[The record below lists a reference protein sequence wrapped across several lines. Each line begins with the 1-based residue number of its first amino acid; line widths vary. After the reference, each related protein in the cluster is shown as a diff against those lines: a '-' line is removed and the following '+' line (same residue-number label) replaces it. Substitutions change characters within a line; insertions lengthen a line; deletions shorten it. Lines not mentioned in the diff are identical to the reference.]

1 MSDENRAVLEGVRVL
16 YVEDDD
22 DTRAITVLLLEMSG
36 AIVVAVASVTE
47 AVAALEREQPDVL
60 VSDGGMPGRDG
71 WGLIKQV
78 RDWPEARGGR
88 IPAIAVTGCALDTDI
103 AHSLLAGFDVHLSK
117 PIDMDELVRVI
128 ARLVRHVGTS
138 NGATA

>member
-22 DTRAITVLLLEMSG
+22 DTRAMTVLLLEMSG
-36 AIVVAVASVTE
+36 ATVVAVASADE

-60 VSDGGMPGRDG
+60 ISDGGMPGRDG
-71 WGLIKQV
+71 WGLIEQV
-78 RDWPEARGGR
+78 RSWSQARGGR
-88 IPAIAVTGCALDTDI
+88 IPAIAVTGSALDADI
-103 AHSLLAGFDVHLSK
+103 AHSLLSGFDVHLSK
-117 PIDMDELVRVI
+117 PIEIEELVRII
-128 ARLVRHVGTS
+128 ARLVGHVGIS